1 MYGRSDRDRSHR
13 WRQTREGAEG
23 ELRTQ
28 LMGAR
33 DGGIDRERGSE
44 GARET
49 DSKARTR
56 ETEGYT
62 ETDRVRERGTAR
74 RIDRQSDRREADKDS
89 GAEMNGTQ

>member
-1 MYGRSDRDRSHR
+1 MYGRSDRHRSHR

-33 DGGIDRERGSE
+33 DGGIDRG
-44 GARET
+44 GARERGRLT
-49 DSKARTR
+49 ARHRLERQRDTQKQ
-56 ETEGYT
+56 TES
-62 ETDRVRERGTAR
+62 ERERGTAR
-74 RIDRQSDRREADKDS
+74 RIDSQTD